1 MVNLKSIFLITC
13 ITVSV
18 SAKAQEQANITDPR
32 LDFTL
37 PDKNGDSVHLSSM
50 KGKVFLLDFW
60 ASWCMPCRMSNK
72 HLVKLYSKYKEK
84 GFEIVGVSIDEKKKE
99 WLRAVGKDKITWMQV
114 NDVTDAAL
122 SAAVKWQVRMIPTSF
137 LIDKDGN
144 VVAIDPD
151 KQELEKKLRELL
163 TL

>member
-1 MVNLKSIFLITC
+1 MINLKSIFLITC
-13 ITVSV
+13 IAVSV
-18 SAKAQEQANITDPR
+18 SVKAQEQANIADPR

-37 PDKNGDSVHLSSM
+37 PDKNGDSVRLSSM

-72 HLVKLYSKYKEK
+72 HLVKLYSKYKAK

-122 SAAVKWQVRMIPTSF
+122 SAAVKWQVSMIPTSF
-137 LIDKDGN
+137 LIDKNGN